1 MYIHAQKNGGRKFQ
15 KQNKPKGKRKI
26 KREKSERSRNMLQI
40 EQKKLETK
48 KLKGVRALEKR
59 CLGSLNSG
67 GSLFILCI
75 YTESHEA
82 FFVFVCCFLCQLSL
96 HNYYIHV
103 RI

>member
-1 MYIHAQKNGGRKFQ
+1 
-15 KQNKPKGKRKI
+15 
-26 KREKSERSRNMLQI
+26 MLQI

>member
-1 MYIHAQKNGGRKFQ
+1 MYIQAQKNGGRKIQ
-15 KQNKPKGKRKI
+15 KQNNPKGKRKN
-26 KREKSERSRNMLQI
+26 KRENSERSRNMLQI